1 VRMVAKDEL
10 EELVELLRELR
21 NEIDW
26 AERADKPLP
35 AGLAEGT
42 EDEWR
47 ARCEEGE
54 VKAPELLAK
63 AKDLIDRIDWT
74 RIE

>member
-1 VRMVAKDEL
+1 MVTKSEI
-10 EELVELLRELR
+10 EELARLLEELR

-26 AERADKPLP
+26 AERADEPLP
-35 AGLAEGT
+35 PDLAEGN

-47 ARCEEGE
+47 ARCEEGK

-63 AKDLIDRIDWT
+63 AKDLIDGIDWT

>member
-1 VRMVAKDEL
+1 VVTRREIEQL
-10 EELVELLRELR
+10 SHLFEELR

-35 AGLAEGT
+35 PNLAKGNE
-42 EDEWR
+42 EAWR
-47 ARCEEGE
+47 ARCEEGKR
-54 VKAPELLAK
+54 KAPELLAR
-63 AKDLIDRIDWT
+63 AKDLVERIDWA